1 LAAAEACWEGLL
13 GLPPVKRMRISR
25 FSRRARWGRILRY
38 LAVAYPWW
46 SWWWQTLSIVGV
58 VFVGTVA
65 GEVVVASR
73 RVEKFAR
80 GRRNSLQSHNQPAE
94 IARTWRS
101 ASGSPRGFKP
111 ALEHM
116 LDMPQHVYQTQ
127 SKNVF
132 FTSLYTMWWLIGH
145 TFLLQHSNI
154 ASWAISG
161 SRMNA
166 YFFTYNA
173 NKIPHLMLRDLRTIN
188 SLY

>member
-1 LAAAEACWEGLL
+1 MLTPRRVALAAAEACWEGLL

-73 RVEKFAR
+73 GRIEKFAR

-101 ASGSPRGFKP
+101 ALG
-111 ALEHM
+111 
-116 LDMPQHVYQTQ
+116 
-127 SKNVF
+127 
-132 FTSLYTMWWLIGH
+132 
-145 TFLLQHSNI
+145 
-154 ASWAISG
+154 
-161 SRMNA
+161 
-166 YFFTYNA
+166 
-173 NKIPHLMLRDLRTIN
+173 IP
-188 SLY
+188 

>member
-1 LAAAEACWEGLL
+1 MMGSLTRLYGSIQGRVVLTPRRVALAAAEACWEGLL

-73 RVEKFAR
+73 RRIEKFAR
-80 GRRNSLQSHNQPAE
+80 CRRNSLQSHNQPAE

-101 ASGSPRGFKP
+101 ALG
-111 ALEHM
+111 
-116 LDMPQHVYQTQ
+116 
-127 SKNVF
+127 
-132 FTSLYTMWWLIGH
+132 
-145 TFLLQHSNI
+145 
-154 ASWAISG
+154 
-161 SRMNA
+161 
-166 YFFTYNA
+166 
-173 NKIPHLMLRDLRTIN
+173 IP
-188 SLY
+188 

>member
-1 LAAAEACWEGLL
+1 VLTPRRVALAAAEACWEGLL

-80 GRRNSLQSHNQPAE
+80 GRRNSLQSHNQTTE
-94 IARTWRS
+94 FTRTWRS
-101 ASGSPRGFKP
+101 ASGMKMRLKINS
-111 ALEHM
+111 
-116 LDMPQHVYQTQ
+116 Q
-127 SKNVF
+127 
-132 FTSLYTMWWLIGH
+132 
-145 TFLLQHSNI
+145 
-154 ASWAISG
+154 G
-161 SRMNA
+161 SRIHATTCSSNTTTS
-166 YFFTYNA
+166 YFHCT
-173 NKIPHLMLRDLRTIN
+173 PCGGSSDT
-188 SLY
+188 